1 MIDSFR
7 FGVLHS
13 VALARTNREDNVY
26 NDESW
31 LLEIRLFKLHPGT
44 RDEFDRIS
52 REGTIPMMRR
62 HGITVVAHGPSLNDD
77 DGYFLLRAF
86 PSEEQRIVQSQA
98 IYATDEWAAN
108 YEEPIMGMI
117 ADYHTSVVPLSRQL
131 VEGLTAAT
139 A

>member
-1 MIDSFR
+1 
-7 FGVLHS
+7 V
-13 VALARTNREDNVY
+13 
-26 NDESW
+26 NDGESW

-44 RDEFDRIS
+44 REEFDRIS
-52 REGTIPMMRR
+52 RDGTIPMMRR
-62 HGITVVAHGPSLNDD
+62 HGINVVAHGPSLNDE

-86 PSEEQRIVQSQA
+86 PSEDQRITQSQA

-117 ADYHTSVVPLSRQL
+117 ADYHTSVLPLSREL
-131 VEGLTAAT
+131 VDGLTAAS